1 MISGISR
8 SWISVKTHLYL
19 RYRCTWRTAEYGA
32 DVRWIQSP
40 PWISGNH
47 EGHCWSRLYEQRVP
61 GFLYQWL
68 CFRYETLKKKKV
80 LIEFFTFFNFKNSS
94 SICIK
99 SCSMVNAGTS
109 SNFGK
114 PGFGISTWPLTA
126 DNPLQ
131 AMKSKSSPGG
141 TLDRVDLSV
150 MSTKLH
156 HSDGNLSYH
165 VDDPP
170 SLVAGKIIAYHHLK
184 NVNIMV
190 IYSGTI

>member
-1 MISGISR
+1 MDCRVRSR
-8 SWISVKTHLYL
+8 CQVDSKSATNRWKSWGALLITTLWTACPRIPVSVTVPQVWNFRIKGTNGFFYL
-19 RYRCTWRTAEYGA
+19 F
-32 DVRWIQSP
+32 
-40 PWISGNH
+40 H
-47 EGHCWSRLYEQRVP
+47 
-61 GFLYQWL
+61 
-68 CFRYETLKKKKV
+68 
-80 LIEFFTFFNFKNSS
+80 FKNSTN
-94 SICIK
+94 ICIK
-99 SCSMVNAGTS
+99 SCFMVNAGTS

-170 SLVAGKIIAYHHLK
+170 SLVAGKIIAYHYHIK
-184 NVNIMV
+184 NLLTEWLYILVQCSRNC
-190 IYSGTI
+190 TE

>member
-1 MISGISR
+1 
-8 SWISVKTHLYL
+8 
-19 RYRCTWRTAEYGA
+19 
-32 DVRWIQSP
+32 
-40 PWISGNH
+40 
-47 EGHCWSRLYEQRVP
+47 
-61 GFLYQWL
+61 
-68 CFRYETLKKKKV
+68 
-80 LIEFFTFFNFKNSS
+80 
-94 SICIK
+94 
-99 SCSMVNAGTS
+99 MVNAGTS

-170 SLVAGKIIAYHHLK
+170 SLVAGRMLASHHHFTSP
-184 NVNIMV
+184 NRMV
-190 IYSGTI
+190 TYSGTI

>member
-1 MISGISR
+1 
-8 SWISVKTHLYL
+8 
-19 RYRCTWRTAEYGA
+19 
-32 DVRWIQSP
+32 
-40 PWISGNH
+40 
-47 EGHCWSRLYEQRVP
+47 
-61 GFLYQWL
+61 
-68 CFRYETLKKKKV
+68 
-80 LIEFFTFFNFKNSS
+80 
-94 SICIK
+94 
-99 SCSMVNAGTS
+99 MVNAGTS

-156 HSDGNLSYH
+156 HSDGNLGMMEYH

-170 SLVAGKIIAYHHLK
+170 SLVAGKIIAYY
-184 NVNIMV
+184 V
-190 IYSGTI
+190 I

>member
-1 MISGISR
+1 
-8 SWISVKTHLYL
+8 
-19 RYRCTWRTAEYGA
+19 
-32 DVRWIQSP
+32 
-40 PWISGNH
+40 
-47 EGHCWSRLYEQRVP
+47 
-61 GFLYQWL
+61 
-68 CFRYETLKKKKV
+68 
-80 LIEFFTFFNFKNSS
+80 
-94 SICIK
+94 
-99 SCSMVNAGTS
+99 MVNAGTS

-190 IYSGTI
+190 IYSGKMKQKLPRVEKRKISL

>member
-1 MISGISR
+1 MSGGFKVRHESVEIMRGTADHDSMNSVSQDSCISD
-8 SWISVKTHLYL
+8 
-19 RYRCTWRTAEYGA
+19 CA
-32 DVRWIQSP
+32 
-40 PWISGNH
+40 SGMK
-47 EGHCWSRLYEQRVP
+47 L
-61 GFLYQWL
+61 F
-68 CFRYETLKKKKV
+68 KKKKV
-80 LIEFFTFFNFKNSS
+80 LIAFFTFFNFKNSS

-190 IYSGTI
+190 IYSGTM